1 MALSRG
7 ALYGILIVVVILVI
21 AAAYFLTLPPAPT
34 PTTPVATP
42 TATTPTVT
50 TPTVTTPTATTPVV
64 KEVKI
69 GVILPLSGKL
79 AETGADLKK
88 GIEFAV
94 EKINAAGGIK
104 NLGGAKLVVVWGDSA
119 GDPATGAAEAERL
132 IKEEKVVALMGCYQ
146 SAVTKT
152 ASEVAESYKVPFLN
166 PDSSSPTL
174 TERGYKWF
182 FRTTAHDGTFAV
194 QHVEFINY
202 LNKTYGGLKT
212 VAIINEDT
220 EWGASTAKAWK
231 ELFSAAGYKI
241 VAEVSYHA
249 ATVTSLDSEVEKLKA
264 ANPDVLL
271 IAAYTNDGILL
282 VRTMK
287 AKNFAPK
294 VALAQDSGFI
304 DPAYVKQIGKD
315 GYYFLSREVFN
326 WDLLEK
332 IPELKKVNDE
342 YSAKYGIS
350 LNGNSARDYTGTW
363 VLYWAIEE
371 AAKVASP
378 TDLEAFRKA
387 IRDALAKMEVSPD
400 KIIMP
405 WAGVKFDEKG
415 QNVLARG
422 IIVQMSPDD
431 GKYHTVYP
439 IEVATKP
446 IIFPFPSWEKR

>member
-1 MALSRG
+1 MALSKG
-7 ALYGILIVVVILVI
+7 ALLGILILVI
-21 AAAYFLTLPPAPT
+21 VIIVGAALLMIPPAPT
-34 PTTPVATP
+34 PTTTP
-42 TATTPTVT
+42 TATTPAVT
-50 TPTVTTPTATTPVV
+50 TPTVTTPAVS
-64 KEVKI
+64 EVKV
-69 GVILPLSGKL
+69 GVVLPLSGRL
-79 AETGADLKK
+79 AETGADLKR
-88 GIEFAV
+88 GIEFAL

-132 IKEEKVVALMGCYQ
+132 IKEEKVVALMGAYQ

-166 PDSSSPTL
+166 PDSTSPAL
-174 TERGYKWF
+174 TERGYTWF
-182 FRTTAHDGTFAV
+182 FRTTAHDRTFAE

-202 LNKTYGGLKT
+202 LNSTYGGLKT

-231 ELFSAAGYKI
+231 EIFSAAGYRI

-249 ATVTSLDSEVEKLKA
+249 ATVTSLDSEVERLKA

-294 VALAQDSGFI
+294 VALAQDAGFI
-304 DPAYVKQIGKD
+304 DPAYVQQIGKD
-315 GYYFLSREVFN
+315 GCYFMSREVFN

-342 YSAKYGIS
+342 YRAKYGVN
-350 LNGNSARDYTGTW
+350 LNGNSARDYTGVW

-378 TDLEAFRKA
+378 TDLETFRKA
-387 IRDALAKMEVSPD
+387 IRDALAKMDVPPER
-400 KIIMP
+400 IIMP
-405 WAGVKFDEKG
+405 WGGIKFDSKG
-415 QNVLARG
+415 QNILARG
-422 IIVQMSPDD
+422 IVVQMSPTD

-439 IEVATKP
+439 REVATMD

>member
-7 ALYGILIVVVILVI
+7 VLLGILILIIVII
-21 AAAYFLTLPPAPT
+21 AGAALLMMPPAPT
-34 PTTPVATP
+34 TTTPTAPVTPTETATPTP
-42 TATTPTVT
+42 TATK
-50 TPTVTTPTATTPVV
+50 PVV
-64 KEVKI
+64 SEVKI
-69 GVILPLSGKL
+69 GVILPLSGRL
-79 AETGADLKK
+79 AETGADLKR
-88 GIEFAV
+88 GVEFAV

-104 NLGGAKLVVVWGDSA
+104 NLGGAKLTVVFGDSA

-132 IKEEKVVALMGCYQ
+132 IKEEKVVLLMGAYQ

-166 PDSSSPTL
+166 PDSTSPAL

-182 FRTTAHDGTFAV
+182 FRTTAHDRTFAE

-220 EWGASTAKAWK
+220 EWGASTAKAWE

-249 ATVTSLDSEVEKLKA
+249 ATVTSLDSEVERLKA

-271 IAAYTNDGILL
+271 IASYTNDGILL

-294 VALAQDSGFI
+294 VALAQDAGFI
-304 DPAYVKQIGKD
+304 DPAYVQQIGKD
-315 GYYFLSREVFN
+315 GYYFMSREVFN

-342 YSAKYGIS
+342 YVAKYGVS
-350 LNGNSARDYTGTW
+350 LNGNSARDYTGVW
-363 VLYWAIEE
+363 VVYWAIEE

-378 TDLEAFRKA
+378 TDLEAFRSA
-387 IRDALAKMEVSPD
+387 IRDALAKMDVPPE

-405 WAGVKFDEKG
+405 WAGIKFDEKG
-415 QNVLARG
+415 QNILARG
-422 IIVQMSPDD
+422 IIVQMSPTD

-439 IEVATKP
+439 REVATMD

>member
-1 MALSRG
+1 MALSKG
-7 ALYGILIVVVILVI
+7 ALLGILILVIVVIVG
-21 AAAYFLTLPPAPT
+21 AALLTMPPA
-34 PTTPVATP
+34 ATP
-42 TATTPTVT
+42 TAPAATTPAVT
-50 TPTVTTPTATTPVV
+50 TPAVTKPAVA
-64 KEVKI
+64 EVKI
-69 GVILPLSGKL
+69 GVILPLSGRH
-79 AETGADLKK
+79 AETGADLKR
-88 GIEFAV
+88 GIEFAL

-119 GDPATGAAEAERL
+119 GDSATGAAEAERL
-132 IKEEKVVALMGCYQ
+132 IKEEKVVALMGAYQ

-166 PDSSSPTL
+166 PDSTSIVL
-174 TERGYKWF
+174 TERGYNWF
-182 FRTTAHDGTFAV
+182 FRTTGHDGVFAE
-194 QHVEFINY
+194 QHVEFMNY

-212 VAIINEDT
+212 LAIINEDT

-249 ATVTSLDSEVEKLKA
+249 ATVTSLDSEVDRLKA
-264 ANPDVLL
+264 ANPDILL
-271 IAAYTNDGILL
+271 IASYTNDAILL

-294 VALAQDSGFI
+294 VALAQDAGFI
-304 DPAYVKQIGKD
+304 DPAYVQQIGKD
-315 GYYFLSREVFN
+315 GCYFFSREVFN
-326 WDLLEK
+326 WDIIEK
-332 IPELKKVNDE
+332 IPEFKKVNDE
-342 YSAKYGIS
+342 YRAKYGVN

-378 TDLEAFRKA
+378 TDLEAFRRA
-387 IRDALAKMEVSPD
+387 IRDALAKMDVPPE

-405 WAGVKFDEKG
+405 WGGIKFDSKG
-415 QNVLARG
+415 QNILARG
-422 IIVQMSPDD
+422 IIVQMSPTD

-439 IEVATKP
+439 KELATMDA
-446 IIFPFPSWEKR
+446 IFPFPSWEKR